1 MKNLYDTCIDFLKKE
16 EIKEMLNKFTKQLF
30 NNIFNEIYVYVWI
43 ICIYNIVLI
52 LMILANFYLL
62 MKLVYPINISR
73 LSTGGI

>member
-73 LSTGGI
+73 PSTGGI

>member
-62 MKLVYPINISR
+62 MKLVYPAKPGTIS
-73 LSTGGI
+73 G

>member
-62 MKLVYPINISR
+62 MKLVYPINISSP
-73 LSTGGI
+73 STGGI